1 MTIERVKAKIISID
15 KRSDKNGK
23 AAVQVVCKHDD
34 GSEWG
39 KKIYDWFKYDSEYSE
54 KCFLRWAN
62 LIDKECNFIDARK
75 TLLGENFSL
84 IGLDVTLEVDM
95 SGDFWR
101 VRDVYLKGKEP
112 KIEASISGDDIPF

>member
-1 MTIERVKAKIISID
+1 MSELIKVIIVSID
-15 KRSDKNGK
+15 KRSDKNGEP
-23 AAVQVVCKHDD
+23 AVQVVCKHDD

-39 KKIYDWFKYDSEYSE
+39 KKIYDWFKFESEYSE

-112 KIEASISGDDIPF
+112 KIEASISDDDIPF